1 MSLLSCLALD
11 LPKLITRLPPPWAL
25 FIIQNKI
32 SRTMPSGTMK
42 INIWV
47 RNESWCTTVL
57 KVGLLPAFSSALT
70 TVTLV
75 SAGYCVMIWV
85 LPSTS
90 LVRVSRRRCSR
101 SSIRAFLTLPFS
113 IWAIATDVS
122 TWV

>member
-1 MSLLSCLALD
+1 LD

-70 TVTLV
+70 T
-75 SAGYCVMIWV
+75 
-85 LPSTS
+85 
-90 LVRVSRRRCSR
+90 
-101 SSIRAFLTLPFS
+101 
-113 IWAIATDVS
+113 
-122 TWV
+122 